1 MRFKKFRYDKED
13 DVLMVWFS
21 KEPVDYAEQEK
32 NLIIHFSKENKPVL
46 MEILDAKTFLKETTK
61 ILPSNIRQQIFMQSS

>member
-1 MRFKKFRYDKED
+1 MSFKKFRYDKED
-13 DVLMVWFS
+13 NALMIWFS

-46 MEILDAKTFLKETTK
+46 MEILDATKFLKETTK
-61 ILPSNIRQQIFMQSS
+61 ILPPNIRQQIFA